1 MFKLGHSKTA
11 PMRLHKAS
19 IFIFLF
25 FKCSVS
31 YSQMDFPAFGS
42 FSDEEKKLK
51 QCSFDPEAEAVILLD
66 KAVVLHDDNY
76 QMITDRR
83 IRIKILNEKG
93 IGRADIVIPYYTKN
107 DFENIVKIQA
117 YTYNFNETGQQ
128 TSIQVDKKSIYTE
141 KQSVFY
147 SLKKFAMPAVKVGSI
162 IEYHYVSVMKHY
174 GGLDEWLFQSDLPT
188 MQSSYLLGIVP
199 NAEFTYTIQKKPDL
213 PIIQKPMPSEGR
225 AYFEMNNIPGLR
237 IEPYMD
243 AQRDYIQKVIFQ
255 LSGYTNRFGTKQEV
269 NTTWKSLANE
279 LMSQKEFGAQL
290 DKDLKIDE
298 IELITKTVTTDLDK
312 LKVIYDYVKRNIAW
326 NGYDGKFAIDGI
338 KAVWDRKKGSAGEIN
353 LLLVNLLT
361 TAGIETYPVLAA
373 ERDFGKVDATFPFI
387 ESFNKTIAFSIV
399 DGKQF
404 LLDATQDNCPA
415 GLTPYPILGTTAFI
429 VDKKKFNLIEIASG
443 NKSYRNKISVTGVI
457 DSKGVITAEANVKS
471 YEYARQER
479 LNAVNRDKRRFITE
493 NFENRNNGLTIDS
506 FLVIA
511 PEKDSIPFEQT
522 IRYKQLLSESGGFI
536 FLNSNLFTGL
546 EKNPFISS
554 IRFTN
559 VNFGYP
565 YDIFLEESFKL
576 PPGTKVDLPADKN
589 LISDNNK
596 IQVVKQVKLEKDEL
610 KIFIRFIQTTT
621 LVKADNYIALKEFY
635 KKMVDILNEP
645 IVLNLPN

>member
-1 MFKLGHSKTA
+1 MPLLKTTT
-11 PMRLHKAS
+11 
-19 IFIFLF
+19 FLF
-25 FKCSVS
+25 SFLVSLVS
-31 YSQMDFPAFGS
+31 YSQMDFPVFGS

-66 KAVVLHDDNY
+66 KAVVLHDDDY

-83 IRIKILNEKG
+83 IRIKILSEKG
-93 IGRADIVIPYYTKN
+93 ISRADIVIPYYTKN
-107 DFENIVKIQA
+107 DFENIIKIQA

-128 TSIQVDKKSIYTE
+128 TSMSVDKKSIYTE
-141 KQSVFY
+141 KRSIYY

-162 IEYHYVSVMKHY
+162 IEYHYVSIMKHY

-188 MQSSYLLGIVP
+188 IQSNFLLGIIP
-199 NAEFTYTIQKKPDL
+199 NAEFTYKIQKKPTL
-213 PIIQKPMPSEGR
+213 SIIQKPMPSEGKI
-225 AYFEMNNIPGLR
+225 YFEMNNIPGLR
-237 IEPYMD
+237 TEPYMD

-255 LSGYTNRFGTKQEV
+255 LSGYTNRFGSKQEV
-269 NTTWKSLANE
+269 NTTWKLLANE

-298 IELITKTVTTDLDK
+298 IKLITQTAITNLDK
-312 LKVIYDYVKRNIAW
+312 LKAIYGYVKRNIAW
-326 NGYDGKFAIDGI
+326 NGYEGKFAADGI
-338 KAVWDRKKGSAGEIN
+338 KSVWDRKKGSAGEIN
-353 LLLVNLLT
+353 LLLVNLLI
-361 TAGIETYPVLAA
+361 TAGIETYPVLVA

-387 ESFNKTIAFSIV
+387 ERFNKTIAFSII

-429 VDKKKFNLIEIASG
+429 VDKKNFNLIEIASG
-443 NKSYRNKISVTGVI
+443 NKSYKNKISVNGVI
-457 DSKGVITAEANVKS
+457 DSKGVIAAEVNVKS

-479 LNAVNRDKRRFITE
+479 LSAVNRDKKRFIAE
-493 NFENRNNGLTIDS
+493 NFEKPNDGLAIDS
-506 FLVIA
+506 FQVIS

-522 IRYKQLLSESGGFI
+522 IRYKQQLSESGGFI

-546 EKNPFISS
+546 EKNPFTSS

-565 YDIFLEESFKL
+565 YDIFLEETFKL
-576 PPGTKVDLPADKN
+576 PPGTKIDLPEIKN
-589 LISDNNK
+589 LVLDNNK
-596 IQVVKQVKLEKDEL
+596 IQVVKQVKFEKDEL
-610 KIFIRFIQTTT
+610 KIFIHFIQTTT
-621 LVKADNYIALKEFY
+621 LVQAENYNALKEFY
-635 KKMVDILNEP
+635 KKMIDMLNEP
-645 IVLNLPN
+645 IVLKLPN

>member
-1 MFKLGHSKTA
+1 MTLLKA
-11 PMRLHKAS
+11 PLC
-19 IFIFLF
+19 IFTLLI
-25 FKCSVS
+25 CSVS
-31 YSQMDFPAFGS
+31 YSQMDFPEFGS

-66 KAVVLHDDNY
+66 KAVVLHDDDY

-93 IGRADIVIPYYTKN
+93 ISRADIVIPYYTKN
-107 DFENIVKIQA
+107 DFENIIKIQA

-128 TSIQVDKKSIYTE
+128 TSIPVDKKSIYTE
-141 KQSVFY
+141 KRSIYY

-188 MQSSYLLGIVP
+188 VQSSFLLGIIP
-199 NAEFTYTIQKKPDL
+199 NAEFTYTIQKKPNL
-213 PIIQKPMPSEGR
+213 SIIQKPMPSEGKV
-225 AYFEMNNIPGLR
+225 YFEMNNIPGLR
-237 IEPYMD
+237 TEPYMD

-255 LSGYTNRFGTKQEV
+255 LSGYTNRLGSKQEV

-298 IELITKTVTTDLDK
+298 IKLITQTATTELDK
-312 LKVIYDYVKRNIAW
+312 LKAIYSYVKRNVAW
-326 NGYDGKFAIDGI
+326 NGYEGKFATDGI

-353 LLLVNLLT
+353 LLLVNLLN

-373 ERDFGKVDATFPFI
+373 ERDFGRIDTTYPYL
-387 ESFNKTIAFSIV
+387 ERFNKTIAFSIA
-399 DGKQF
+399 DGNQY
-404 LLDATQDNCPA
+404 LLDLTEDNCPA
-415 GLTPYPILGTTAFI
+415 GLTPYPILGTTAFL
-429 VDKKKFNLIEIASG
+429 VDRKKFNLIKITSG
-443 NKSYRNKISVTGVI
+443 TKSYKNRIFITGVM
-457 DSKGVITAEANVKS
+457 DAKGLITAEAKVKS
-471 YEYARQER
+471 YEYARQQR
-479 LNAVNRDKRRFITE
+479 LNAANSDKRKFVAE
-493 NFENRNNGLTIDS
+493 NFEKPYDGLAIDS
-506 FLVIA
+506 FTVMP

-522 IRYKQLLSESGGFI
+522 VRFNQQLNESGGFV
-536 FLNSNLFTGL
+536 FFNSNLFTSL

-565 YDIFLEESFKL
+565 YDIFLEETFKL
-576 PPGTKVDLPADKN
+576 PLGTKIELPENKN
-589 LISDNNK
+589 LVSNDNT
-596 IQVVKQVKLEKDEL
+596 IQAVKQVSFENNEL
-610 KIFIRFIQTTT
+610 KIFIHFVQIVT
-621 LVKADNYIALKEFY
+621 LIKTDKYPDLKSFY
-635 KKMVDILNEP
+635 KEITDMLNEP
-645 IVLNLPN
+645 IVLNLPK

>member
-1 MFKLGHSKTA
+1 
-11 PMRLHKAS
+11 MRLHKAS

-25 FKCSVS
+25 FICSVS
-31 YSQMDFPAFGS
+31 YSQMDFPVFGS

-66 KAVVLHDDNY
+66 KAVVLHDDQY

-83 IRIKILNEKG
+83 IRIKILSEKG
-93 IGRADIVIPYYTKN
+93 ISRADIAIPYYTKN
-107 DFENIVKIQA
+107 DFENIIKIQA

-128 TSIQVDKKSIYTE
+128 TSMPVDKKSIYTE
-141 KQSVFY
+141 KRSIYY

-188 MQSSYLLGIVP
+188 IQSSYLLAIVP
-199 NAEFTYTIQKKPDL
+199 NAEFTYTIQKKPGL
-213 PIIQKPMPSEGR
+213 SIIQKPMPSEGR
-225 AYFEMNNIPGLR
+225 VYFEMNNIPGLR

-255 LSGYTNRFGTKQEV
+255 LSGYTNRLGDKQEV
-269 NTTWKSLANE
+269 NTTWKLLANE

-298 IELITKTVTTDLDK
+298 IKLITQTATTDQEK
-312 LKVIYDYVKRNIAW
+312 LKAIYDYVKRTIAW
-326 NGYDGKFAIDGI
+326 NGYDGKFATDGI

-387 ESFNKTIAFSIV
+387 ERFNKTIAFSIV

-415 GLTPYPILGTTAFI
+415 GLTPYPILGTTGFI

-443 NKSYRNKISVTGVI
+443 NKSYKNKISVNGVV

-471 YEYARQER
+471 YDYARQER
-479 LNAVNRDKRRFITE
+479 LNAVNRDKKRFITE
-493 NFENRNNGLTIDS
+493 NFENSNDDLAIDS
-506 FLVIA
+506 FLVIS

-522 IRYKQLLSESGGFI
+522 VRYKQQLSESGGFI

-565 YDIFLEESFKL
+565 YDIFLEETYKL
-576 PPGTKVDLPADKN
+576 PPGSKVDLPEDKK

-596 IQVVKQVKLEKDEL
+596 IQAVKQVKFEKGEL
-610 KIFIRFIQTTT
+610 KISIHFIQAIT
-621 LVKADNYIALKEFY
+621 LVQADNYIALKEFY
-635 KKMVDILNEP
+635 KKTVDMLNEP
-645 IVLNLPN
+645 IVLKLPN

>member
-1 MFKLGHSKTA
+1 MPLLKTTT
-11 PMRLHKAS
+11 
-19 IFIFLF
+19 FLF
-25 FKCSVS
+25 SFLVSLVS
-31 YSQMDFPAFGS
+31 YSQMDFPVFGS

-66 KAVVLHDDNY
+66 KAVVLHDDDY

-83 IRIKILNEKG
+83 IRIKILSDKG
-93 IGRADIVIPYYTKN
+93 ISRADIVIPYYTKN
-107 DFENIVKIQA
+107 DFENIIKIQA

-128 TSIQVDKKSIYTE
+128 TSMSVDKKSIYTE
-141 KQSVFY
+141 KRSIYY

-162 IEYHYVSVMKHY
+162 IEYHYVSIMKHY

-188 MQSSYLLGIVP
+188 IQSNFLLGIIP
-199 NAEFTYTIQKKPDL
+199 NAEFTYKIQKKPTL
-213 PIIQKPMPSEGR
+213 SIIQKPMPSEGKI
-225 AYFEMNNIPGLR
+225 YFEMNNIPGLR
-237 IEPYMD
+237 TEPYMD

-255 LSGYTNRFGTKQEV
+255 LSGYTNRFGSKQEV
-269 NTTWKSLANE
+269 NTTWKLLANE

-298 IELITKTVTTDLDK
+298 IKLITQTAITNLDK
-312 LKVIYDYVKRNIAW
+312 LKAIYGYVKRNIAW
-326 NGYDGKFAIDGI
+326 NGYEGKFAADGI
-338 KAVWDRKKGSAGEIN
+338 KSVWDRKKGSAGEIN
-353 LLLVNLLT
+353 LLLVNLLI
-361 TAGIETYPVLAA
+361 TAGIETYPVLVA

-387 ESFNKTIAFSIV
+387 ERFNKTIAFSII

-429 VDKKKFNLIEIASG
+429 VDKKNFNLIEIASG
-443 NKSYRNKISVTGVI
+443 NKSYKNKISVNGVI
-457 DSKGVITAEANVKS
+457 DSKGVIAAEVNVKS

-479 LNAVNRDKRRFITE
+479 LSAVNRDKKRFIAE
-493 NFENRNNGLTIDS
+493 NFEKPNDGLAIDS
-506 FLVIA
+506 FQVIS

-522 IRYKQLLSESGGFI
+522 IRYKQQLSESGGFI

-546 EKNPFISS
+546 EKNPFTSS

-565 YDIFLEESFKL
+565 YDIFLEETFKL
-576 PPGTKVDLPADKN
+576 PPGTKIDLPEIKN
-589 LISDNNK
+589 LVLDNNK
-596 IQVVKQVKLEKDEL
+596 IQVVKQVKFEKDEL
-610 KIFIRFIQTTT
+610 KIFIHFIQTTT
-621 LVKADNYIALKEFY
+621 LVQAENYNALKEFY
-635 KKMVDILNEP
+635 KKMIDMLNEP
-645 IVLNLPN
+645 IVLKLPN